1 MSLNSYDANLH
12 VHLLGLPSFTEP
24 DDPSKPVSLISQ
36 GGGHFKC
43 SRCNVGFKDIAIPH
57 PLGGGGGGGSD
68 PSSTSSSDQALMGQN
83 NNNSVVVK
91 HCLNVHGTKAMLF
104 RQAIEL
110 TMRVLHSPRK
120 NKKVILMGF
129 KSNSTVS

>member
-1 MSLNSYDANLH
+1 MFI
-12 VHLLGLPSFTEP
+12 LGLPSFTEP

-57 PLGGGGGGGSD
+57 PLGGGAGSD
-68 PSSTSSSDQALMGQN
+68 PSGGPSTSTSDQALIGHN

-104 RQAIEL
+104 RQVEL
-110 TMRVLHSPRK
+110 KYVQ
-120 NKKVILMGF
+120 
-129 KSNSTVS
+129 

>member
-1 MSLNSYDANLH
+1 MFI
-12 VHLLGLPSFTEP
+12 LGLPSFTEP

-57 PLGGGGGGGSD
+57 PLGGGAGSD
-68 PSSTSSSDQALMGQN
+68 PSGGPSTSSSDQALISH

-104 RQAIEL
+104 RQ
-110 TMRVLHSPRK
+110 VLHVLRFLLKK
-120 NKKVILMGF
+120 NLILKGF
-129 KSNSTVS
+129 K

>member
-1 MSLNSYDANLH
+1 MFI
-12 VHLLGLPSFTEP
+12 LGLPSFTEP

-57 PLGGGGGGGSD
+57 PLGGGAGSD
-68 PSSTSSSDQALMGQN
+68 SSGGPSTSTSDQALIGHN

-104 RQAIEL
+104 RQVEL
-110 TMRVLHSPRK
+110 KYVQRSRLKK
-120 NKKVILMGF
+120 NVILKGF
-129 KSNSTVS
+129 K